1 MTIEEMANKKFPPTT
16 EKMKMNN
23 AAFQY
28 GALVVTS
35 YLTMKILPY
44 MVNHNS
50 SEVLEM
56 VIETI
61 EELKGK

>member
-23 AAFQY
+23 AALQY
-28 GALVVTS
+28 GALAVTS
-35 YLTMKILPY
+35 YLTMKILSY

-50 SEVLEM
+50 SEVLKM

-61 EELKGK
+61 DELKGK